1 MIVNNLTNHIII
13 HSSISPLTLLHKEK
27 VTEADGD
34 IGPILGQA
42 QKMSDLDC

>member
-1 MIVNNLTNHIII
+1 MIVNNLTNHSII

-27 VTEADGD
+27 VTEVDGD

-42 QKMSDLDC
+42 QKISHLDC